1 MAGRVQ
7 KPPEPMEEALPMIT
21 GLGNT
26 LLDSMTE
33 TCTFINRTIID
44 SPFGGY
50 KETYTDGV
58 TFEAVIRKDDTDADR
73 IAEKQGVKESYT
85 VVVMRGFPLKF
96 HDVFRRKKDGNT
108 YQVTSNI
115 QDKESPS
122 VSNINIGAVTAER
135 WDLPT

>member
-1 MAGRVQ
+1 M
-7 KPPEPMEEALPMIT
+7 PMIT

-33 TCTFINRTIID
+33 TCTFITRTIID

-85 VVVMRGFPLKF
+85 VVVQKGFPLQF
-96 HDVFRRKKDGNT
+96 HDIFRRANDGNT
-108 YQVTSNI
+108 YRVTSNI
-115 QDKESPS
+115 QDKEAPNAST
-122 VSNINIGAVTAER
+122 IKIGAVTAER

>member
-1 MAGRVQ
+1 M
-7 KPPEPMEEALPMIT
+7 PMIT

-33 TCTFINRTIID
+33 TCTMRNRSIVPD
-44 SPFGGY
+44 GLGGY
-50 KETYTDGV
+50 RETYVDGV

-85 VVVMRGFPLKF
+85 VIVRKGFPLAF
-96 HDVFRRKKDGNT
+96 HDVFRREKDGNT
-108 YQVTSNI
+108 YRVTSNI
-115 QDKESPS
+115 QDKQSPA

-135 WDLPT
+135 WDEP

>member
-1 MAGRVQ
+1 
-7 KPPEPMEEALPMIT
+7 LPMIT

-33 TCTFINRTIID
+33 TCTMRNRSIV
-44 SPFGGY
+44 PECFGGH
-50 KETYTDGV
+50 KETYVDGV

-85 VVVMRGFPLKF
+85 VIVRKGFPLAF
-96 HDVFRRKKDGNT
+96 HDVFRREKDGNT
-108 YQVTSNI
+108 YRVTSNI
-115 QDKESPS
+115 QDKQSPA

-135 WDLPT
+135 WDEP